1 MMVQVIVGKKM
12 HEGAERHDE
21 AWKVFAGHDA
31 ARTVREGFW
40 PKIGRVLSRIPFAE
54 EALAAWYC
62 ATDDTT
68 PARVKGMLLAAL
80 AYFVVP
86 VDLLPDFLPGLGF
99 TDDLTVL
106 LTTLGLVR
114 SHITEDH
121 RERAR
126 HALADLRA
134 GRLPREMNFTGD

>member
-1 MMVQVIVGKKM
+1 MD
-12 HEGAERHDE
+12 ERPDRHND
-21 AWKVFAGHDA
+21 AWRIFAGHDS

-40 PKIGRVLSRIPFAE
+40 PKMGQVLSRIPFAE

-62 ATDDTT
+62 ATDEAT

-114 SHITEDH
+114 GHITETH
-121 RERAR
+121 REQARRALE
-126 HALADLRA
+126 ALKA
-134 GRLPREMNFTGD
+134 GHLPRRTDLPEN

>member
-1 MMVQVIVGKKM
+1 M
-12 HEGAERHDE
+12 HESAERHNE
-21 AWKVFAGHDA
+21 AWKAFAGHDA

-40 PKIGRVLSRIPFAE
+40 PKMGRALSRIPFAE

-62 ATDDTT
+62 ATDEAT

-114 SHITEDH
+114 SHITGGH

-126 HALADLRA
+126 RALEDLKA
-134 GRLPREMNFTGD
+134 GRLPRETELPKE